1 MTHKDYFRALD
12 RTLRYIMGFSTDSGL
27 LFGEKVKIFHGDFR
41 QILLV
46 ILRGDCSDI
55 VHATINASYLQ
66 DYCQVLTLT
75 KNMHLQRSLATTTA
89 TKLNQFSQWILD
101 IGDGKIFKPNDG
113 YAEIEIP
120 PEFLISKFDDR
131 ITTIIESTYPNL
143 LQHYN
148 NECFQQCRA
157 VLASTIETVDQINQ
171 YVLTL
176 MSGFSFNFKT

>member
-1 MTHKDYFRALD
+1 M
-12 RTLRYIMGFSTDSGL
+12 
-27 LFGEKVKIFHGDFR
+27 
-41 QILLV
+41 
-46 ILRGDCSDI
+46 
-55 VHATINASYLQ
+55 
-66 DYCQVLTLT
+66 LTLT

-148 NECFQQCRA
+148 NECF
-157 VLASTIETVDQINQ
+157 
-171 YVLTL
+171 
-176 MSGFSFNFKT
+176 